1 MKAAW
6 PQEEKKVEEHHAPRK
21 HEEGGHE
28 RKYDDKKRTDKK
40 PSWKDDE
47 MGPPREDQADVEGQT
62 LEEFK
67 ATKKLNLQ
75 KA

>member
-6 PQEEKKVEEHHAPRK
+6 PQEEKKVEEHDAPRK

-28 RKYDDKKRTDKK
+28 RKYDDKKRADKK

-47 MGPPREDQADVEGQT
+47 MGPPRED
-62 LEEFK
+62 
-67 ATKKLNLQ
+67 
-75 KA
+75 